1 MKKLFLLLV
10 FFSFFAFAQMPNIER
25 VWLNEGR
32 AYKGNIGNNKEV
44 LKLKINVSEQDRKND
59 QEYFVS
65 GETVVDVNVSK
76 FEGKLKITKYKDGK
90 KISKVYGEYDFSE
103 EPNGKHSGNLK
114 GTFIYTFRWDKDGEQ
129 ILDPRIEFSGDWK
142 SYDGSLSYK
151 TELRND

>member
-76 FEGKLKITKYKDGK
+76 FEGKFSVRNTPFVEVSSILN
-90 KISKVYGEYDFSE
+90 ISCVRK
-103 EPNGKHSGNLK
+103 
-114 GTFIYTFRWDKDGEQ
+114 
-129 ILDPRIEFSGDWK
+129 
-142 SYDGSLSYK
+142 
-151 TELRND
+151 